1 MRNAGRPCAVA
12 QFVPDQCQH
21 ARGKVNTVDRHRTLL
36 TSEITS
42 RDPSA
47 RLAERITGIA
57 RQRLD
62 AVVRIA
68 ERYGGELIRQDD
80 HAATLAF
87 DSALQ
92 AVAAALRLQAG
103 GSDEQAP
110 LAPASMRIA
119 LHTTTAVTAPAVDAV
134 IQLAASAAQGDVLL
148 SEPSSAL
155 VRDHVPGSF
164 VTRVVPDREF
174 GGRQLFRIE
183 PASRVVPNNLP
194 APADPFIGRESDLQ
208 SLRETISEARIVT
221 VTGPPGVGKS
231 RLMLEYARRWIGR
244 YPDGC
249 FVAWLASIQD
259 PQLVRWKMLEAVGA
273 TQGGG
278 GDAITIL
285 ASHLTERSILL
296 SLDNFEH
303 VSSAASDVAA
313 LVSQTASVTILITSR
328 TPLLLAGEREFPLGP
343 LELPSTSAAPAA
355 IEGSPAG
362 RFFFARV
369 RDSNPQFGLPHDEA
383 AAATSLLR
391 SLDGLP
397 LAMELAA
404 AQVRVF
410 GIRRLSAR
418 LRDRLGTLRAK
429 SVGVVERHQSLD
441 AAVRWS
447 YELLDPAAQL
457 TYRHVAVFSGGATL
471 EAIEAIA
478 PALPDDDAVSALED
492 VVLASLLQSAGGR
505 FQMLETIRGFG
516 MARLQEAGELGNA
529 TRRHR
534 GYYLALAEQL
544 APQLT
549 GPDPASARKEA
560 VVELDNIRTALRS
573 ALDEG
578 DAEAAHRIATAAWR
592 LWQLKGLLLE
602 AADWLDEVLAME
614 DGVTPAV
621 RARTF
626 MARASIAYWRGALP
640 DAIADYELA
649 RRHFAELDDDLGLAE
664 ATYGLACAYAGTDL
678 HLVAPTA
685 DRATELYRA
694 SGDDLGVARARWI
707 RVEGLIADGQQSE
720 AEALIR
726 DVVEEFRR
734 LESPFDLQWALWT
747 LGKLLIG
754 SDRVA
759 EVGLVAR
766 EMLELATAAEDEP
779 ALMFAFVL
787 LGQHALL
794 TGDAERGIRLLAGAR
809 RQQEESGLDPAQAW
823 GAIYGSFDA
832 QGLSGLTPQ
841 AFAELWHSGSL
852 LDRQALLA
860 MARGEGRLNGGGD
873 SPGLHV
879 FALGSLKVL
888 QNGAPIRDWG
898 GLKSGARQ
906 ALALF
911 AFLFDRGERGV
922 EKDEVIDLIWPEA
935 SVESGETSFHRTLM
949 GLRRR
954 IAPSTAQ
961 PTDAIRFDAGR
972 YRLGTSVIAWSD
984 VSEFEGRL
992 TQAAETSD
1000 PLAAIG
1006 ALEAARELCRGEYL
1020 DDCPYY
1026 GDSAYVEPMRT
1037 YVRGKVTDMLVSL
1050 ASHYERRGDQATAA
1064 ARYRQAIL
1072 LAGDVPRAAAAL
1084 ARLAAPSE

>member
-1 MRNAGRPCAVA
+1 VRAGRPVLLHNSSLISAST
-12 QFVPDQCQH
+12 
-21 ARGKVNTVDRHRTLL
+21 ARGKANTVDRHRTLL
-36 TSEITS
+36 TCETTS

-119 LHTTTAVTAPAVDAV
+119 LHTTTGVTAPAVDAV

-155 VRDHVPGSF
+155 VRDRVPGSF

-183 PASRVVPNNLP
+183 LASRVVPNNLP
-194 APADPFIGRESDLQ
+194 APADPFIGREGDLQ
-208 SLRETISEARIVT
+208 SLRETISEARIMT
-221 VTGPPGVGKS
+221 ITGPPGVGKS

-273 TQGGG
+273 TQGVGA
-278 GDAITIL
+278 DAIRIL
-285 ASHLTERSILL
+285 ASHLTERSVLL

-313 LVSQTASVTILITSR
+313 LVSQTESVTILTTSR

-343 LELPSTSAAPAA
+343 LELPGASAAPDV
-355 IEGSPAG
+355 IEGTPAG

-369 RDSNPQFGLPHDEA
+369 RDSNPQFRLSPDEA
-383 AAATSLLR
+383 VAATSLLR

-404 AQVRVF
+404 ARVRVF
-410 GIRRLSAR
+410 GIQGLSGR
-418 LRDRLGTLRAK
+418 LRDRLGTLRAT
-429 SVGVVERHQSLD
+429 SVGAVERHQSLD

-447 YELLDPAAQL
+447 YQLLDPAAQL
-457 TYRHVAVFSGGATL
+457 MYRHMAVFSGGATL
-471 EAIEAIA
+471 EAIAA
-478 PALPDDDAVSALED
+478 VSPALPDDDALSALED

-505 FQMLETIRGFG
+505 FQMLETIRAFG
-516 MARLQEAGELGNA
+516 MARLREAGELGNA

-544 APQLT
+544 APRLT
-549 GPDPASARKEA
+549 GADPSAARKEA
-560 VVELDNIRTALRS
+560 VAELDNVRTALRS
-573 ALDEG
+573 AVDEG
-578 DAEAAHRIATAAWR
+578 DAETAHRIATATWR
-592 LWQLKGLLLE
+592 VWQLMGLLLE
-602 AADWLDEVLAME
+602 AADWLDEVVAME
-614 DGVTPAV
+614 DRVTPAV

-664 ATYGLACAYAGTDL
+664 ATYGLACAYTGTDPR
-678 HLVAPTA
+678 LVIPTA
-685 DRATELYRA
+685 DHAIELYRA
-694 SGDDLGVARARWI
+694 CGDDLGVARARWI
-707 RVEGLIADGQQSE
+707 RVEGLIADARQSE
-720 AEALIR
+720 AEAEIQ
-726 DVVEEFRR
+726 DVVREFRR
-734 LESPFDLQWALWT
+734 LESPFDLQWALWVY
-747 LGKLLIG
+747 GKQLIG
-754 SDRVA
+754 TDRVA
-759 EVGLVAR
+759 DAGPVAR
-766 EMLELATAAEDEP
+766 EMLELAVAAEDEP
-779 ALMFAFVL
+779 ALMFALAL

-794 TGDAERGIRLLAGAR
+794 TGDVERGTRLLAGAR
-809 RQQEESGLDPAQAW
+809 RQQEESGTDIAQTW
-823 GAIYGSFDA
+823 GGIYGSFDA
-832 QGLSGLTPQ
+832 QAVSGLTPE

-860 MARGEGRLNGGGD
+860 TARGESRGNGGRA
-873 SPGLHV
+873 SQGLHV
-879 FALGSLKVL
+879 FALGSLRVL

-898 GLKSGARQ
+898 GPKSGARQ

-954 IAPSTAQ
+954 IAPSAAQ

-984 VSEFEGRL
+984 VSEFESRL

-1000 PLAAIG
+1000 QLAAIG

-1020 DDCPYY
+1020 DDCPFY

-1072 LAGDVPRAAAAL
+1072 LAGDLPRAAAAL
-1084 ARLAAPSE
+1084 ARLGTPSE